1 MSIQVLNDPNKGIIK
16 CEKLINGLQ
25 TINFNQTNNQIQFD
39 NYSVNDTYYIDTS
52 TGKTNMLFDIN
63 QLEGMK
69 LKDFTITNLNSDV
82 VEVQNKLTINSMDI
96 YMNMNELIRQS
107 QAFKISIENINMNLI
122 VKAQQIT
129 NLQEFQQNQLNVN
142 KEFTDK
148 FTQQANQNLIFMNEF
163 EDHLTRIQNSELFQA
178 SQLLMNT
185 ELQNS
190 YQILLN
196 KTIVYDNN
204 FIIQDDL
211 NNKISDKVKEH
222 QERLD
227 VIGPCVHKIND
238 DYVTHSEITGFAS
251 EGSIIGL
258 SASIAVLQTQCIAMD
273 VGIAAAQSTATAAAA
288 TGAANSGLISTLQ
301 SQVVKL
307 EGDSAMLTS
316 DMATVKSEQTTIK
329 VDAAQVASDLKKFKL
344 AQGFADASLQ
354 GQITD
359 LQVEKADKETTYT
372 KLEVDAYFVAQT
384 DTNNQLN
391 GGILQLG
398 SSKADQITTYS
409 ISDVDSKLALKAN
422 VVDVNTSLGLKSD
435 KTYVDTGFNLYGS
448 QLTTLKTRADN
459 VDILNTTQ
467 NTNITNLQNST
478 TTLNNGMNT
487 AFSRLQV
494 IDNLN
499 TQQSNSIVSLTND
512 NTTNKTDISTLKTD
526 TTTLKAK
533 CTEIEGINTVQTTDI
548 VALKTRC
555 VDIETLNT
563 TQDSIIEIH
572 TGNFRQINDN
582 FTDVWGR
589 LDKIET
595 TNLEGVTRRLDL
607 LDVNVG
613 DMMPTVDFNNKWR
626 MNEAV
631 PKIAALETDNT
642 TNKTNIANLTTR
654 ANEQDQTN
662 LTFGG
667 KITTLQTDNTK
678 QNNDIYNINNN
689 VITIGNSVQA
699 INTRV
704 TNLETFVYNLY
715 SRGTGWYKEGDFVT
729 CYGTISIGGGGQ
741 PTVYYAVTM
750 VEVFHYSV
758 TVKRGSNSGGGC
770 DVLYAE
776 PGLSSMLI
784 THDYASNAYISWGN
798 WFVKGRWR

>member
-1 MSIQVLNDPNKGIIK
+1 
-16 CEKLINGLQ
+16 
-25 TINFNQTNNQIQFD
+25 
-39 NYSVNDTYYIDTS
+39 
-52 TGKTNMLFDIN
+52 MLFDIN

-107 QAFKISIENINMNLI
+107 QAFKINIENINMNLI
-122 VKAQQIT
+122 MKAQQIN

-163 EDHLTRIQNSELFQA
+163 EDHLTRIQNFELFQA

-190 YQILLN
+190 YQNLLN

-273 VGIAAAQSTATAAAA
+273 VGIAAAQSTATAVAA

-478 TTLNNGMNT
+478 TTLNNGMTT

-512 NTTNKTDISTLKTD
+512 NTTNKTDISTLKTND
-526 TTTLKAK
+526 TKQNTDISTLQTRCTNIETLNTT
-533 CTEIEGINTVQTTDI
+533 QTNDI

-555 VDIETLNT
+555 TDIETLNT

-572 TGNFRQINDN
+572 TGNFGQINDN

-595 TNLEGVTRRLDL
+595 TDLDGVTRRLDL
-607 LDVNVG
+607 IDVNVG
-613 DMMPTVDFNNKWR
+613 DMMPIVHYLSEQNPLTQQ
-626 MNEAV
+626 
-631 PKIAALETDNT
+631 KIAALETDNT

-667 KITTLQTDNTK
+667 KITTLQTNDTK

>member
-1 MSIQVLNDPNKGIIK
+1 MSLEIIRDPNRNTLK
-16 CEKLINGLQ
+16 CQQIVNGLQ
-25 TINFNQTNNQIQFD
+25 TINFNDSKIEFD
-39 NYSVNDTYYIDTS
+39 NYAVEDTYYINTQN
-52 TGKTNMLFDIN
+52 GKTNMLFDLN
-63 QLEGMK
+63 QLEGK
-69 LKDFTITNLNSDV
+69 TIQDFNITNLQSNV
-82 VEVQNKLTINSMDI
+82 IEVAQKLTINSMDI
-96 YMNMNELIRQS
+96 YLNMNELIRQS
-107 QAFKISIENINMNLI
+107 QAYKNSIENININLI
-122 VKAQQIT
+122 MKTQQIN
-129 NLQEFQQNQLNVN
+129 NLIEFKNNQDIANQEFTN
-142 KEFTDK
+142 KY
-148 FTQQANQNLIFMNEF
+148 TQQANELQN
-163 EDHLTRIQNSELFQA
+163 HLTRIQNLELFETNQI
-178 SQLLMNT
+178 LMNT
-185 ELQNS
+185 ELQNY
-190 YQILLN
+190 YQTILN
-196 KTIVYDNN
+196 KVDTKFIEYDSN
-204 FIIQDDL
+204 FVLQDDI
-211 NNKISDKVKEH
+211 NKKLTDLVKEH

-227 VIGPCVHKIND
+227 VIGPCVHKINN

-251 EGSIIGL
+251 ESSIIGL
-258 SASIAVLQTQCIAMD
+258 SVSVGVLQAQCIAMD
-273 VGIAAAQSTATAAAA
+273 AGIAAAQASATAAAA
-288 TGAANSGLISTLQ
+288 TSTANSGLISTLQ

-307 EGDSAMLTS
+307 EGESAMLTS
-316 DMATVKSEQTTIK
+316 DLAEVKAEQTTIK
-329 VDAAQVASDLKKFKL
+329 VDAAQVATKLKKFEVS
-344 AQGFADASLQ
+344 QGIADGIMQ

-359 LQVEKADKETTYT
+359 LQTGKADKETTYT

-398 SSKADQITTYS
+398 SSKADQVTTYS
-409 ISDVDSKLALKAN
+409 ITDVDSKLA
-422 VVDVNTSLGLKSD
+422 LKSD

-512 NTTNKTDISTLKTD
+512 NTALKTRCTDIETLNTTQTNDINTLKTRC
-526 TTTLKAK
+526 TSIETLNV
-533 CTEIEGINTVQTTDI
+533 TQTNDI

-555 VDIETLNT
+555 TDIETLNT
-563 TQDSIIEIH
+563 TQDAIIEIH
-572 TGNFRQINDN
+572 TGNFGQINDN

-595 TNLEGVTRRLDL
+595 TNLDGITRRLDL

-613 DMMPTVDFNNKWR
+613 DMMPIVHYLSEQNPITQQ
-626 MNEAV
+626 
-631 PKIAALETDNT
+631 KIVALETDNT

-667 KITTLQTDNTK
+667 KITSLQTDNTK
-678 QNNDIYNINNN
+678 NKNDIYNINNN
-689 VITIGNSVQA
+689 VITIGNSVTA

-704 TNLETFVYNLY
+704 TNLETYVYNLY

-758 TVKRGSNSGGGC
+758 TVKRGANSGGGC

-798 WFVKGRWR
+798 WSVKGRWR

>member
-1 MSIQVLNDPNKGIIK
+1 
-16 CEKLINGLQ
+16 
-25 TINFNQTNNQIQFD
+25 
-39 NYSVNDTYYIDTS
+39 
-52 TGKTNMLFDIN
+52 MLFDIN

-107 QAFKISIENINMNLI
+107 QAFKINIENINMNLI
-122 VKAQQIT
+122 MKAQQIN

-142 KEFTDK
+142 QEFTDK

-227 VIGPCVHKIND
+227 VIGPCVHKINN

-409 ISDVDSKLALKAN
+409 ISDVDSKLALK
-422 VVDVNTSLGLKSD
+422 SD
-435 KTYVDTGFNLYGS
+435 KVYVDNGFNLYGS
-448 QLTTLKTRADN
+448 QLSALKIRADN
-459 VDILNTTQ
+459 VDVMNDTQ
-467 NTNITNLQNST
+467 NTNITNLQNGQ
-478 TTLNNGMNT
+478 TTLNNGMTT

-512 NTTNKTDISTLKTD
+512 NTTNKTDISTLKID
-526 TTTLKAK
+526 TTALKAK

-555 VDIETLNT
+555 TDIETLNT

-572 TGNFRQINDN
+572 TGNFGQINDN

-595 TNLEGVTRRLDL
+595 TDLEGVTRRLDL

-654 ANEQDQTN
+654 VNEQDQTN

-678 QNNDIYNINNN
+678 QNNDIFNINNN
-689 VITIGNSVQA
+689 VITIGNSVTA

-704 TNLETFVYNLY
+704 TNLETFVYLFSSVIQQQCQNKSLFY
-715 SRGTGWYKEGDFVT
+715 FLLFAINCSGCNNCGKQSRT
-729 CYGTISIGGGGQ
+729 
-741 PTVYYAVTM
+741 PL
-750 VEVFHYSV
+750 H
-758 TVKRGSNSGGGC
+758 
-770 DVLYAE
+770 
-776 PGLSSMLI
+776 
-784 THDYASNAYISWGN
+784 
-798 WFVKGRWR
+798 

>member
-1 MSIQVLNDPNKGIIK
+1 
-16 CEKLINGLQ
+16 
-25 TINFNQTNNQIQFD
+25 
-39 NYSVNDTYYIDTS
+39 
-52 TGKTNMLFDIN
+52 MLFDIN

-69 LKDFTITNLNSDV
+69 LKDFTITNLYSDV

-185 ELQNS
+185 ELQNN

-273 VGIAAAQSTATAAAA
+273 VGIAAAQATATAAAA
-288 TGAANSGLISTLQ
+288 TGTANSGLISTLQ

-329 VDAAQVASDLKKFKL
+329 VDAAQVATDLKKFKVMQGL
-344 AQGFADASLQ
+344 ADGSLQ

-422 VVDVNTSLGLKSD
+422 VVDVYSKTQTISNYYDKIDCDTMFQLKSD
-435 KTYVDTGFNLYGS
+435 SDIALNNMMSLINNLDETKVNVSDVYTNTQIDTKLQTQTDLINNKANITDIYNKSQIDIQQQAQDTIIGNKANVVDVYTKTQIDS
-448 QLTTLKTRADN
+448 QQKVQNDAITSIQTKDSVQDNDIANMKIDVANNNTNVQNCMIKVTQHTNDITTMKSDIVTLTNNSNNIPGLSNRLSAVENQYWDQNAIVIGTKNYLEQTLIPDQS
-459 VDILNTTQ
+459 TQ
-467 NTNITNLQNST
+467 NTNIQTLQNQMTSVIGVNNDQATRIST
-478 TTLNNGMNT
+478 
-487 AFSRLQV
+487 
-494 IDNLN
+494 IE
-499 TQQSNSIVSLTND
+499 NSISSDQAMNNYSFTMYGGLTF
-512 NTTNKTDISTLKTD
+512 KFGK
-526 TTTLKAK
+526 
-533 CTEIEGINTVQTTDI
+533 
-548 VALKTRC
+548 
-555 VDIETLNT
+555 VDI
-563 TQDSIIEIH
+563 
-572 TGNFRQINDN
+572 G
-582 FTDVWGR
+582 G
-589 LDKIET
+589 
-595 TNLEGVTRRLDL
+595 
-607 LDVNVG
+607 
-613 DMMPTVDFNNKWR
+613 
-626 MNEAV
+626 
-631 PKIAALETDNT
+631 ALSQ
-642 TNKTNIANLTTR
+642 KGIY
-654 ANEQDQTN
+654 
-662 LTFGG
+662 FG
-667 KITTLQTDNTK
+667 KPFK
-678 QNNDIYNINNN
+678 
-689 VITIGNSVQA
+689 
-699 INTRV
+699 
-704 TNLETFVYNLY
+704 
-715 SRGTGWYKEGDFVT
+715 
-729 CYGTISIGGGGQ
+729 
-741 PTVYYAVTM
+741 YAVNAAF
-750 VEVFHYSV
+750 VSCW
-758 TVKRGSNSGGGC
+758 GNNNSGGGA
-770 DVLYAE
+770 DVGYIVADLV
-776 PGLSSMLI
+776 GVTI
-784 THDYASNAYISWGN
+784 TADYANSGGNKTNTYSWLVIGM
-798 WFVKGRWR
+798 

>member
-25 TINFNQTNNQIQFD
+25 TINFNQINNQIQFD

-163 EDHLTRIQNSELFQA
+163 EDHITRIQNSELFQA

-190 YQILLN
+190 YQNLLN
-196 KTIVYDNN
+196 KTIVYDSN
-204 FIIQDDL
+204 FVIQDEL

-329 VDAAQVASDLKKFKL
+329 VDAAQVATDLKKFKVM
-344 AQGFADASLQ
+344 QGLADASLQ

-512 NTTNKTDISTLKTD
+512 NTTNKTDISTLKID
-526 TTTLKAK
+526 TTGLKAK

-555 VDIETLNT
+555 TDIETLNT

-572 TGNFRQINDN
+572 TGNFGQINDN

-595 TNLEGVTRRLDL
+595 TDLEGVTRRLDL

-613 DMMPTVDFNNKWR
+613 DMMPIVHYLSEQNPITQQ
-626 MNEAV
+626 
-631 PKIAALETDNT
+631 KIVALETDNT

-667 KITTLQTDNTK
+667 KITMLQTDNTK
-678 QNNDIYNINNN
+678 NKNDIYNINNN

-704 TNLETFVYNLY
+704 TNLETFVYNFAT
-715 SRGTGWYKEGDFVT
+715 SGPGWDKIGDNVW
-729 CYGTISIGGGGQ
+729 CYGTCQISGGGQ
-741 PTVYYAVTM
+741 IWVNYAVTM
-750 VEVFHYSV
+750 LDVKSYQV
-758 TVKRGSNSGGGC
+758 TVKRGGNSGGGC
-770 DVLYAE
+770 DVLYGE
-776 PGLSSMLI
+776 PELGRMKI
-784 THDYASNAYISWGN
+784 THDFASNAYVDWIN
-798 WFVKGRWR
+798 WEVRGKWR